1 MVILRACEEQSLDLL
16 EDGRCQ
22 SIQYSAKYG
31 TSTLMNS
38 KSGEILDFYVIHE
51 AQVENSAKME
61 LAGPKSLLTSLESMN
76 VTVNSLMTDQHQQVR
91 AYMEKEKPNINY
103 LFDI

>member
-1 MVILRACEEQSLDLL
+1 
-16 EDGRCQ
+16 
-22 SIQYSAKYG
+22 
-31 TSTLMNS
+31 MNS

-103 LFDI
+103 LFDIWHVGKNIKKKLVAKAKNSTCQDLNFWIKSIINYF

>member
-1 MVILRACEEQSLDLL
+1 
-16 EDGRCQ
+16 
-22 SIQYSAKYG
+22 
-31 TSTLMNS
+31 
-38 KSGEILDFYVIHE
+38 
-51 AQVENSAKME
+51 ME